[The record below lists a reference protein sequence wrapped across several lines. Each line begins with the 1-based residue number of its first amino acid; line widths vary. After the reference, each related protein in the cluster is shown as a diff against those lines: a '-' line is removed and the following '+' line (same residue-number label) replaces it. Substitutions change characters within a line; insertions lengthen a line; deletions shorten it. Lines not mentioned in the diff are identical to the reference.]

1 MVHITAF
8 FSFLAIEN
16 PHLED
21 QRGDK
26 NIILVIQLHFNGVVD
41 SRGFASGFDFNVGV
55 RDGGSEKRGAINY
68 AIVKHKRG

>member
-1 MVHITAF
+1 MVHIAAF
-8 FSFLAIEN
+8 SSFLAIEN

-26 NIILVIQLHFNGVVD
+26 NIVLVIQLHFNGFVG

-55 RDGGSEKRGAINY
+55 RDGGSEKRGAIDY
-68 AIVKHKRG
+68 AIVKYKHG